1 MKKFLAKFGGVIYP
15 FAAICLLIAVWEIFA
30 AAVNIELIIP
40 DVKTTF
46 SHLFA
51 LLGQKTFYK
60 AVGNTLLRS
69 LISFALAAIFA
80 MALSLLSLLDAI
92 KKLLSPVIKVMRSI
106 PTMSIIL
113 LTVIWLKPSTS
124 PILITFLII
133 FPIMYSGFFSA
144 ITGVDKELIEMSRTY
159 KVPIKNRIFQLYLPQ
174 IMPSALDNMQS
185 SISFTVKVIISAEVI
200 AQTRNSMGIMMQ
212 LARGYLETAELLA
225 WTLAAI
231 ALSYLLELVVYGIKK
246 LVVRWK

>member
-1 MKKFLAKFGGVIYP
+1 MKKFLAKFGGIIYP
-15 FAAICLLIAVWEIFA
+15 LVAICLLIAVWEIFA
-30 AAVNIELIIP
+30 AAVNIELIVP

-46 SHLFA
+46 LHLFA

-69 LISFALAAIFA
+69 LISFALAAVFA
-80 MALSLLSLLDAI
+80 MALSLLSLIDAI
-92 KKLLSPVIKVMRSI
+92 KKLLSPIIKVMRSI

-144 ITGVDKELIEMSRTY
+144 ITGVDKELIEMSKTY

>member
-15 FAAICLLIAVWEIFA
+15 LVSICLLIAVWEIFA

-51 LLGQKTFYK
+51 LFGQKTFYK

-69 LISFALAAIFA
+69 IISFALAAVFA
-80 MALSLLSLLDAI
+80 MALSLLSLIDPI
-92 KKLLSPVIKVMRSI
+92 KKLLSPIIKVMRSI

-144 ITGVDKELIEMSRTY
+144 ITGVDKELIEMSKTY

-231 ALSYLLELVVYGIKK
+231 ALSYLSELVVYGIKK
-246 LVVRWK
+246 IVVRWK

>member
-15 FAAICLLIAVWEIFA
+15 LVAICLLIAVWEIFA
-30 AAVNIELIIP
+30 AVVNIELIIP

-69 LISFALAAIFA
+69 LISFTLAAVFA
-80 MALSLLSLLDAI
+80 MALSLLSLIDAV
-92 KKLLSPVIKVMRSI
+92 KKLLSPIIKVMRSI

-144 ITGVDKELIEMSRTY
+144 ITGVDRELIEMSKIY

-246 LVVRWK
+246 IVVRWK

>member
-15 FAAICLLIAVWEIFA
+15 LAAICLLIAVWEIFA

-69 LISFALAAIFA
+69 LISCALAAIFA

-231 ALSYLLELVVYGIKK
+231 ALSYLLELVVYGVKK

>member
-15 FAAICLLIAVWEIFA
+15 LVAICLLIAVWEIFA
-30 AAVNIELIIP
+30 AAVNIELIVP

-69 LISFALAAIFA
+69 LISFALAAVFA
-80 MALSLLSLLDAI
+80 MALSLLSLIDAI
-92 KKLLSPVIKVMRSI
+92 KKLLSPIIKVMRSI

-144 ITGVDKELIEMSRTY
+144 IAGVDKELIEMSKTY

-246 LVVRWK
+246 IVVRWK

>member
-1 MKKFLAKFGGVIYP
+1 
-15 FAAICLLIAVWEIFA
+15 
-30 AAVNIELIIP
+30 
-40 DVKTTF
+40 
-46 SHLFA
+46 
-51 LLGQKTFYK
+51 
-60 AVGNTLLRS
+60 
-69 LISFALAAIFA
+69 
-80 MALSLLSLLDAI
+80 
-92 KKLLSPVIKVMRSI
+92 
-106 PTMSIIL
+106 
-113 LTVIWLKPSTS
+113 
-124 PILITFLII
+124 
-133 FPIMYSGFFSA
+133 MYSGFFSA

-200 AQTRNSMGIMMQ
+200 AQTRTSMGIMMQ

>member
-1 MKKFLAKFGGVIYP
+1 MKKFSAKFGGVIYP
-15 FAAICLLIAVWEIFA
+15 LVAICLLIAVWEIFA
-30 AAVNIELIIP
+30 AAVNIELIVP

-69 LISFALAAIFA
+69 LISFALAAVTA
-80 MALSLLSLLDAI
+80 MALSLLSLIDAI
-92 KKLLSPVIKVMRSI
+92 KKLLSPIIKVMRSI

-144 ITGVDKELIEMSRTY
+144 ITGVDKELIEMSKTY

-246 LVVRWK
+246 IVVRRK

>member
-15 FAAICLLIAVWEIFA
+15 LVAICLLIAVWEIFA

-46 SHLFA
+46 SHFFA

-69 LISFALAAIFA
+69 LISFALGAVFA
-80 MALSLLSLLDAI
+80 MALSLLSLIDAI
-92 KKLLSPVIKVMRSI
+92 KKLLSPIIKIMRSI

-144 ITGVDKELIEMSRTY
+144 ITGVDKELIEMSKTY

-185 SISFTVKVIISAEVI
+185 TISFTVKVIISAEVI

-246 LVVRWK
+246 IVVRWK

>member
-15 FAAICLLIAVWEIFA
+15 LVAICLLIAVWEIFA
-30 AAVNIELIIP
+30 AVVNIELIIP

-69 LISFALAAIFA
+69 LISFALAAVFA
-80 MALSLLSLLDAI
+80 MALSLLSLIDAV
-92 KKLLSPVIKVMRSI
+92 KKLLSPIIKVMRSI

-144 ITGVDKELIEMSRTY
+144 ITGVDRELIEMSKIY

-246 LVVRWK
+246 IVVRWK

>member
-15 FAAICLLIAVWEIFA
+15 LVAICLLIAVWEIFA
-30 AAVNIELIIP
+30 AAVNIELIVP

-69 LISFALAAIFA
+69 LISFALAAVFA
-80 MALSLLSLLDAI
+80 MALSLLSLIDAI
-92 KKLLSPVIKVMRSI
+92 KKLLSPIIKVMRSI

-144 ITGVDKELIEMSRTY
+144 ITGVDKELIEMSKTY

-246 LVVRWK
+246 IVVRWK

>member
-1 MKKFLAKFGGVIYP
+1 MIYP

-200 AQTRNSMGIMMQ
+200 AQTRTSMGIMMQ